1 MPFIQLMTFESLTW
15 KFNHFR
21 YFFFIKKW
29 QNILCW
35 CQKIFFI
42 SIIRYFNQKVLSK
55 HRVLTLLFFFFFNI
69 VRCVKIART
78 PILASR
84 SRLGHRGLSCRG
96 SSTLTRHCPP
106 MTRVCGRNGL
116 WYSPI
121 RFPRERLPQAQSDGK
136 PTWSYGKNVAERLAV
151 PSNSRSPSYS
161 TKVSQLSSY
170 PAGAKFPSSFG
181 I

>member
-1 MPFIQLMTFESLTW
+1 MPFIQLTTFESLTW

-21 YFFFIKKW
+21 SFFFFIKKW

-121 RFPRERLPQAQSDGK
+121 RFPRERLPQAQTITYPRAMASPRDPMGRMWQRGSLY
-136 PTWSYGKNVAERLAV
+136 PQIHAPLSIVQRC
-151 PSNSRSPSYS
+151 PS
-161 TKVSQLSSY
+161 
-170 PAGAKFPSSFG
+170 
-181 I
+181 